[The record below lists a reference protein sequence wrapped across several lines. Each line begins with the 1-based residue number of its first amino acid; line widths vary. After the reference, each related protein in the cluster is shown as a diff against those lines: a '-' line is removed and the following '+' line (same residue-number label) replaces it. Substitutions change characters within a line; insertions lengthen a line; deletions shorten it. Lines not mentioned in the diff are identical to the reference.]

1 MGLLQYANLGLT
13 TDFQRAQ
20 RDVFNG
26 LGDLYRHL
34 RTLEHHLVRD
44 EAILRIGWSRAD
56 APDWARPRKGD
67 QAKAPPGVWIKLDD
81 TSAHAGA
88 EQIEATMAAFL
99 DEGARDVHERSPWP
113 DDDDGRD
120 DRDDRDDRDRDQP
133 RDEPA
138 RKRPRFP
145 WLPEHR
151 IAVRDRDTRAGL
163 LLLDRL
169 PSHDNGRAVI
179 ALRPNTYVISKQIRA
194 VQHLQ
199 DAPTEGLR
207 PLIQLLLPVERVTWP
222 AVVPATEP
230 EWRVLTQADRAGTA
244 SQREFVRRALATPDF
259 AMLEGPPGSGK
270 TTAICELV
278 LQMVAAGKRVLL
290 CASTHVAVDNVL
302 ERMIE
307 FEHGGDL
314 VAVRI
319 GDEGNVSEAVRP
331 YCLRTRLATEQAAL
345 RTYLERQRPGT
356 PAQQLLLE
364 RLRRGR
370 GAIERMVL
378 DAANLVCGTTIGIL
392 QHPEIRGTAVPGEPR
407 RRRSAG
413 PLFDMMILDEASK
426 TTFQEFLVPAVLAR
440 RWIIVGDP
448 KQLSPYVETEE
459 LAVGLEAAVEDPLT
473 RQACLDVFRAKRGK
487 GATVVVTVDPTVAAT
502 YQQQG
507 AGRGVEVAL
516 ASAPPAETEIA
527 GIVVATPR
535 ELGAVADRLPLDVS
549 TVRGDP
555 VVAWRVNRRMRS
567 APEAGSW
574 SDELAWR
581 LVRSYEQRRGGST
594 QTLRGLKE
602 AVDDLAPAG
611 LGPEQQQR
619 YDNQVAAVR
628 RVALPSVIE
637 LLRDG
642 FEGGQRY
649 RATAL
654 NCGFADSV
662 LAERRVLLEYQHRM
676 HPEIAALPREVV
688 YQGEALQ
695 DAPDMAERR
704 QWDYPGPRAVWVHVD
719 GGFEDG
725 NINPAEIHA
734 VMSELDEFT
743 RWARGHGRRTD
754 SRPWEVAVLAFYRGQ
769 ERALRH
775 ELRGVTRQHDEHR
788 LFTWHG
794 VSISLCTVDRFQ
806 GHEADLVL
814 LSFANAHASN
824 FLESEN
830 RLNVALTRAR
840 YGLRIFGNRVQLG
853 KSKAPLLAALQRLPN
868 SVRWQGG
875 VQ

>member
-13 TDFQRAQ
+13 FDFQRAQ
-20 RDVFNG
+20 RDVYYG

-34 RTLEHHLVRD
+34 RTLERHLERD
-44 EAILRIGWSRAD
+44 EAIHRIGWSRAE
-56 APDWARPRKGD
+56 APEWARPRKGD
-67 QAKAPPGVWIKLDD
+67 KAKASGVWIKLDD
-81 TSAHAGA
+81 ADADKRGVD
-88 EQIEATMAAFL
+88 QLEATMAAFL
-99 DEGARDVHERSPWP
+99 DEGARDVYERSPSP
-113 DDDDGRD
+113 DDEDD
-120 DRDDRDDRDRDQP
+120 
-133 RDEPA
+133 DERAPNSDSA
-138 RKRPRFP
+138 RKRPRFR
-145 WLPEHR
+145 WLPEHS
-151 IAVRDRDTRAGL
+151 ITVRDRDARAGL
-163 LLLDRL
+163 LLLERL
-169 PSHDNGRAVI
+169 PTLDNGRAVI
-179 ALRPNTYVISKQIRA
+179 ALRPNTYIISKQIRA
-194 VQHLQ
+194 VQQLQ
-199 DAPTEGLR
+199 DAPTEALR
-207 PLIQLLLPVERVTWP
+207 PLIQLLLPRDRVSWP
-222 AVVPATEP
+222 AVAPATEP
-230 EWRVLTQADRAGTA
+230 AWRVLTHADRAGTA

-307 FEHGGDL
+307 FEHCGDL

-331 YCLRTRLATEQAAL
+331 YCLRKRLATEQEAL
-345 RTYLERQRPGT
+345 RTYLEGQRPT
-356 PAQQLLLE
+356 SPAQQLLLE
-364 RLRRGR
+364 RVRRGG

-392 QHPEIRGTAVPGEPR
+392 QHPEIRGTAGPGEPR
-407 RRRSAG
+407 RRRSTE

-448 KQLSPYVETEE
+448 RQLSPYVETDE
-459 LAVGLEAAVEDPLT
+459 LAVGLEAALED
-473 RQACLDVFRAKRGK
+473 RQTQEVCLDVFRVKRGK
-487 GATVVVTVDPTVAAT
+487 GATLVVTESPKVAAA

-507 AGRGVEVAL
+507 AGRGVDVAL
-516 ASAPPAETEIA
+516 ASAPPADIELA
-527 GIVVATPR
+527 GVVVTSPG
-535 ELGAVADRLPLDVS
+535 ELGAVVDRLPLDLAVL
-549 TVRGDP
+549 RGDP
-555 VVAWRVNRRMRS
+555 AVTWRVQRRMSS
-567 APEAGSW
+567 ASEAGSW

-581 LVRSYEQRRGGST
+581 LVRSYEQRRGGSDK
-594 QTLRGLKE
+594 TLRGLQE
-602 AVDDLAPAG
+602 AIADLAPAG
-611 LGPEQQQR
+611 LGAEQQQR
-619 YDNQVAAVR
+619 YDSQVGAVR

-637 LLRDG
+637 LLRHG
-642 FEGGQRY
+642 FEDSARS

-654 NCGFADSV
+654 NDGFPGEA
-662 LAERRVLLEYQHRM
+662 LAKRRVLLEYQHRM
-676 HPEIAALPREVV
+676 HPDIAALPREVV

-719 GGFEDG
+719 GGLEAG
-725 NINPAEIHA
+725 NVNPVEVHA
-734 VMSELDEFT
+734 VMTELDEFT
-743 RWARGHGRRTD
+743 RWARNHGRRTD
-754 SRPWEVAVLAFYRGQ
+754 GRPWEVAVLAFYRGQ

-794 VSISLCTVDRFQ
+794 VEISLCTVDRFQ

-814 LSFANAHASN
+814 LSFANPRASN

-853 KSKAPLLAALQRLPN
+853 KSKAPLLAGLQRLPN